1 MLIVTTWV
9 CIIRIAWGLISCVRL
24 TVVTFRSC
32 SLFGQSRD
40 GVVVMEL
47 RTLRYFLAVAREEN
61 MTEAANVLH
70 VTQPTLSRQIADLER
85 ELGVTLF
92 ERTNRSCVLTGD
104 GIRLRQRAEEIISL
118 VEQTESELADA
129 DGALTGTIRI
139 GAGETQ
145 AMRFVLQVFA
155 GLRRDH
161 PGVQIE
167 LYTGNA
173 DAVEERLERGLL
185 DFGLLIE
192 PVNLEKYEWLRMP
205 ESDRV
210 GVAVASDGIWAKRE
224 ALGVDDLA
232 HMPLMLS
239 SRNANK
245 SIDLAAWSD
254 GELTSEKLN
263 VVGRFDLL
271 GNVAHLV
278 RTGEAC
284 ALGIDHLLQLGSGGL
299 TFLPLDPP
307 IEIGSFL
314 VWKKYRLRSRACEEF
329 LTRLHAACEG
339 VGLPTD

>member
-1 MLIVTTWV
+1 
-9 CIIRIAWGLISCVRL
+9 
-24 TVVTFRSC
+24 
-32 SLFGQSRD
+32 
-40 GVVVMEL
+40 MEL

-92 ERTNRSCVLTGD
+92 ERTNRSCVLTGE
-104 GIRLRQRAEEIISL
+104 GMRLRQRAEEILSL
-118 VEQTESELADA
+118 VEQAENELAD
-129 DGALTGTIRI
+129 DEHELTGIIRI

-145 AMRFVLQVFA
+145 AMRLVLQVFA

-205 ESDRV
+205 GADRV
-210 GVAVASDGIWAKRE
+210 GVAVSANSKWAKLDGASPE
-224 ALGVDDLA
+224 DVVT
-232 HMPLMLS
+232 MPLLLS
-239 SRNANK
+239 SRTSNK
-245 SIDLAAWSD
+245 AVDLAAWSA
-254 GELTSEKLN
+254 GALEPEHLN

-271 GNVAHLV
+271 GNAAHLV

-284 ALGIDHLLQLGSGGL
+284 AMGIDHLLQLDGSDL
-299 TFLPLDPP
+299 RFIPLDPP
-307 IEIGSFL
+307 MEIGSFL

-329 LTRLHAACEG
+329 LRRLGAECE
-339 VGLPTD
+339 

>member
-1 MLIVTTWV
+1 
-9 CIIRIAWGLISCVRL
+9 
-24 TVVTFRSC
+24 
-32 SLFGQSRD
+32 
-40 GVVVMEL
+40 MEL

-92 ERTNRSCVLTGD
+92 ERTNRACTLTGE
-104 GIRLRQRAEEIISL
+104 GMRLRQRAEEIISL
-118 VEQTESELADA
+118 VDRAQAELSD
-129 DGALTGTIRI
+129 DQGGLSGVIRI

-155 GLRRDH
+155 DLHRDH
-161 PGVQIE
+161 PDVTVE
-167 LYTGNA
+167 LFTGNA

-205 ESDRV
+205 GVDRV
-210 GVAVASDGIWAKRE
+210 GVAVSTGSVWAERE
-224 ALGVDDLA
+224 GVTPADVA
-232 HMPLMLS
+232 RMPLLLS
-239 SRNANK
+239 SRTSNK
-245 SIDLAAWSD
+245 AVDLAAWSD
-254 GELTSEKLN
+254 GALTAEGLN

-271 GNVAHLV
+271 GNAAHLV

-284 ALGIDHLLQLGSGGL
+284 AMGIDHLLQLEGSDL
-299 TFLPLDPP
+299 TFVPLSPP
-307 IEIGSFL
+307 LSISSFL

-329 LTRLHAACEG
+329 IRRLSSAAR
-339 VGLPTD
+339 

>member
-1 MLIVTTWV
+1 
-9 CIIRIAWGLISCVRL
+9 
-24 TVVTFRSC
+24 
-32 SLFGQSRD
+32 
-40 GVVVMEL
+40 MEL

-92 ERTNRSCVLTGD
+92 DRTNRACVLTGE
-104 GIRLRQRAEEIISL
+104 GMRLRQRAEEILSL
-118 VEQTESELADA
+118 VEQTEAELAD
-129 DGALTGTIRI
+129 DEHELGGVIRI

-155 GLRRDH
+155 DLHRDY
-161 PGVQIE
+161 PGVTVE

-185 DFGLLIE
+185 DFALLIE

-205 ESDRV
+205 GADRV
-210 GVAVASDGIWAKRE
+210 GVAVSAESEWAELRG
-224 ALGVDDLA
+224 ATPADVA
-232 HMPLMLS
+232 RMPLLLS
-239 SRNANK
+239 SRTSNK
-245 SIDLAAWSD
+245 AVDLESWSGGAFAIED
-254 GELTSEKLN
+254 LT

-271 GNVAHLV
+271 GNAAHLV

-284 ALGIDHLLQLGSGGL
+284 AMGIDRLLELEGSDL
-299 TFLPLDPP
+299 LFIPLEPAMT
-307 IEIGSFL
+307 IGSFL

-329 LTRLHAACEG
+329 IRRLQR
-339 VGLPTD
+339 

>member
-1 MLIVTTWV
+1 
-9 CIIRIAWGLISCVRL
+9 
-24 TVVTFRSC
+24 
-32 SLFGQSRD
+32 
-40 GVVVMEL
+40 MEL

-92 ERTNRSCVLTGD
+92 ERTNRACTLTGE
-104 GIRLRQRAEEIISL
+104 GMRLRQRAEEIISL
-118 VEQTESELADA
+118 VDRAQAELTD
-129 DGALTGTIRI
+129 DQGGLSGVIRI

-155 GLRRDH
+155 GLHRDH
-161 PGVQIE
+161 PDVTVE

-205 ESDRV
+205 GVDRV
-210 GVAVASDGIWAKRE
+210 GVAVSAESEWAKLDGATPADVAR
-224 ALGVDDLA
+224 
-232 HMPLMLS
+232 MPLLLS
-239 SRNANK
+239 SRTSNK
-245 SIDLAAWSD
+245 AVDLAAWSSGALAVED
-254 GELTSEKLN
+254 LN

-271 GNVAHLV
+271 GNAAHLV
-278 RTGEAC
+278 RAGEVC
-284 ALGIDHLLQLGSGGL
+284 AMGIDHLLQLEGSDL
-299 TFLPLDPP
+299 TFVPLAPP
-307 IEIGSFL
+307 MSISSFL

-329 LTRLHAACEG
+329 IRRLGVAGPEG
-339 VGLPTD
+339 RQA